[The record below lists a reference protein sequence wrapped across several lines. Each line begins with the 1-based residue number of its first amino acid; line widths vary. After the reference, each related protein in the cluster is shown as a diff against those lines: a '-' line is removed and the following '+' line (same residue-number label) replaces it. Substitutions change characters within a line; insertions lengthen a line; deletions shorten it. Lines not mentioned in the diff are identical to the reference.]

1 MNFVPFV
8 PRLRAAALR
17 RGRLSYLPVGRRPL
31 AVGVGI
37 VGAGCLA
44 AAVAAQQQPPRPPA
58 FRAEAN
64 LVRVD
69 VHVLKNG
76 GPVADLKEEDFE
88 VLEDGARQKIA
99 SLEFIRVD
107 APQSGVPVAPSSTA
121 AAFELAADPRNR
133 VFVLFLDTYHVTE
146 ENSLQT
152 SMPMVQMIDSMIGPT
167 DLIGLM
173 MPQMEFRDL
182 ILGRNTAVLRQGLLE
197 TRRWGR
203 KVRHCND
210 VGSLDEVE
218 KVYTVCFPPPKPPPH
233 CEIGPL
239 AMELIL
245 RRREAST
252 FGVLTDLVRSIG
264 ARREARTHIVTL
276 SEGWRLARPNDGMSN
291 VGAASPPEIRIQ
303 PGGRLG
309 TQNPANYNVD
319 QDMCMR
325 HLRDLAQRDNQ
336 QAYRDLIDEANRNN
350 TSFYAVDVAGLRV
363 QDPRSPIGRP
373 GDLGMRH
380 SETLESLAENTDG
393 HAIIHTNDLKGALL
407 RVVNDLTGYY
417 LIGYYS
423 TNTKSDGTF
432 RSIRVK
438 VNRPGVDVR
447 ARKGYRA
454 WTANDVKAMN
464 EARAK
469 ADAPVDP
476 GAAAHGAALSRLSRL
491 KPDTQ
496 LYLHAAI
503 DSARSELHVVG
514 ELSSIAAKSP
524 AWRQGGEAQIL
535 VSAPDG
541 SPAGMGRATIA
552 AGGRAFLARIPL
564 SGKANGAYEI
574 AVRMRTSG
582 GETLLETIQATR
594 AAEAIG
600 EPIAFRSMSRQDPVA
615 TYMWW
620 RTEQIRFEAPLAA
633 DAPVPA
639 GRLLDRAGNPM
650 PAPVD
655 VTIRDETGSR
665 WAVATFKLAPLSPGD
680 YVLELTSGSTRRFIA
695 LRVDR

>member
-1 MNFVPFV
+1 MT
-8 PRLRAAALR
+8 LR
-17 RGRLSYLPVGRRPL
+17 RF
-31 AVGVGI
+31 A
-37 VGAGCLA
+37 LA
-44 AAVAAQQQPPRPPA
+44 AASCALAATAITAQDPSFDSALPGLAQGQRPPRPPV
-58 FRAEAN
+58 FRTEAN

-76 GPVADLKEEDFE
+76 GPVADLKEDDFE
-88 VLEDGARQKIA
+88 VLEDGFRQKIS

-107 APQSGVPVAPSSTA
+107 LPQSGIPVAPSSTR

-133 VFVLFLDTYHVTE
+133 VFVVFLDTYHVLE

-152 SMPMVQMIDSMIGPT
+152 SMPMVQMLDSMIGPT

-182 ILGRNTAVLRQGLLE
+182 ILGRDTAVLRQGLLE

-210 VGSLDEVE
+210 VGNLDEVE
-218 KVYTVCFPPPKPPPH
+218 KVYTVCFPPPKPPPP

-245 RRREAST
+245 RRREAYT

-276 SEGWRLARPNDGMSN
+276 SEGWRLARPNDGMSGI
-291 VGAASPPEIRIQ
+291 GAASPPQIRIG
-303 PGGRLG
+303 PGGGLG

-319 QDMCMR
+319 QEICMR

-350 TSFYAVDVAGLRV
+350 ASFYVVDVAGLRA
-363 QDPRSPIGRP
+363 QDPRSPIRRP

-380 SETLESLAENTDG
+380 SETLASLAENTNG
-393 HAIIHTNDLKGALL
+393 SAIIHTNDLKGALL
-407 RVVNDLTGYY
+407 RVVDELTGYY
-417 LIGYYS
+417 LLRYYS

-438 VNRPGVDVR
+438 VNRPGVEVR

-469 ADAPVDP
+469 ADAPIDP
-476 GAAAHGAALSRLSRL
+476 DAAAHGAALSRLSRL

-496 LYLHAAI
+496 LYLHATI

-552 AGGRAFLARIPL
+552 AGGRFFLARLPL
-564 SGKANGAYEI
+564 SGSAPGAYEI
-574 AVRMRTSG
+574 AVRLRLSG
-582 GETLLETIQATR
+582 GAALLERVQAMR
-594 AAEAIG
+594 SPEAIG
-600 EPIAFRSMSRQDPVA
+600 EPIAFRSGPQQNQQPVA
-615 TYMWW
+615 MFLWW
-620 RTEQIRFEAPLAA
+620 RTESIRFEAPLGA
-633 DAPVPA
+633 DAAPPT
-639 GRLLDRAGNPM
+639 GRLLDRAGNVM
-650 PAPVD
+650 PVPVD
-655 VTIRDETGSR
+655 VTIRDDAGSR
-665 WAVATFKLAPLSPGD
+665 WAVVTFKLAPLSPGD
-680 YVLELTSGSTRRFIA
+680 YILELVSGPARRFVA